1 MKHNP
6 WHTIRSYLIISI
18 GLLINAVGWV
28 SFLIPAK
35 VVGGG
40 VSGLAAIL
48 FFATG
53 QPMALWYF
61 AINGGLLVLA
71 LWQLGPRF
79 GAKTVFSVAGLTLFF
94 SVLPRWLP
102 GPVVA
107 DTFMAALIGGV
118 LAGAGVGIVFTQ
130 GGSTGGTDIIA
141 MVVNRYRSISM
152 GRTIMI
158 CDLLIIGSSYLVF
171 RSPEKLVYGYV
182 TMAVIAY
189 AIDAVIEGRKESA
202 QIFIFSKGAAGRIAD
217 RIGSELKRGATF
229 LEGRGWYTGEQTP
242 VVVVVVRKNEIHEVY
257 RIIKE
262 EDPAAFLSVAR
273 VMGVYG
279 KGFDQIHVAIR
290 RKPED
295 EPVSPAGR

>member
-1 MKHNP
+1 MKKNP
-6 WHTIRSYLIISI
+6 WHSVRSYVIITV
-18 GLLINAVGWV
+18 GLLITALGWV
-28 SFLIPAK
+28 AFLIPAR

-53 QPMALWYF
+53 QPMAIWYL
-61 AINGGLLVLA
+61 AINGGLLALA
-71 LWQLGPRF
+71 MWQLGPRF
-79 GAKTVFSVAGLTLFF
+79 GVKTIYSVAGLTFLF
-94 SVLPRWLP
+94 SLLPRWFP

-107 DTFMAALIGGV
+107 DTFMAVLIGGV

-152 GRTIMI
+152 GRTILV
-158 CDLLIIGSSYLVF
+158 CDLLIIGSSFVVF
-171 RSPEKLVYGYV
+171 RSLEKLVYGYV
-182 TMAVIAY
+182 TMAVLAY

-202 QIFIFSKGAAGRIAD
+202 QIFVFSKNAAGRIAD
-217 RIGSELKRGATF
+217 RIGTELNRGATF
-229 LEGRGWYTGEQTP
+229 LDGQGWYTGDKTP
-242 VVVVVVRKNEIHEVY
+242 VVLVVVRKHEIHDVY

-279 KGFDQIHVAIR
+279 KGFDKIHVAV
-290 RKPED
+290 RKPEGGAAAK
-295 EPVSPAGR
+295 P